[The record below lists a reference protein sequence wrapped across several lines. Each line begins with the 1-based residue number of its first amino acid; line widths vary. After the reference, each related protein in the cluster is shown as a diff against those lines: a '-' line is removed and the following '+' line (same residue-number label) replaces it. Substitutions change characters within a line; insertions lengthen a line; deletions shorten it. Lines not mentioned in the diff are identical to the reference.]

1 MKKFG
6 LKAGTAITFLFWT
19 SAVNAQVIQGTAADQ
34 PDETGTASAS
44 SPGNPEADSGLQEIL
59 VTAQKRSER
68 LSDVPLSVTA
78 VTGDTLARRGVTS
91 ALDLERV
98 VPGFTYQPS
107 NYGNPVFSV
116 RGVGFFENALGVAP
130 AVTVYVDQ
138 VPFPFLAMT
147 TGVTLD
153 LERIEA
159 LKGPQGTLFGQNS
172 TGGALNYIAAKPTRD
187 FQFGGSAT
195 YGRFNQFDV
204 EGFISGPL
212 SDTVSARLAV
222 RSEQRGDWQ
231 RSYTRDDSLGE
242 RDMLTGRFL
251 LDWDV
256 SDRVRFQFN
265 ANGWRDRSDT
275 QAVQFQLFRE
285 STPVNGRLD
294 ARNAIGNY
302 PVAPRD
308 IRSAD
313 WDPNTKFDRDDTFYQ
328 LSVRGDFD
336 MSDHTALTSITSYS
350 DLDALAIIDGDGT
363 NFKDANSLNGGR
375 LKSLGQELRVSH
387 EADRLKWVIGGN
399 LQLDRTSEDSGFDA
413 LGSNQSLF
421 GINFTGFS
429 ISNDQDVDTW
439 AAFGGIDYEIVNNLT
454 LSGSVR
460 YTDQVRKFEGC
471 LRDVGGGIAQ
481 AFSVLS
487 TIVSGS
493 PTTIPTGGCIT
504 LGPDGKPVLVRDS
517 LSENNVSWKLGA
529 NWKPNPDLMIYANV
543 SRGYKAGAFGS
554 IPGINALQFT
564 PITQE
569 SLLAYEAGFKLS
581 GFQNRAQI
589 TSAVFYYDYTDKQ
602 IAGRTP
608 VPLFGAVPSLVS
620 IPESSVK
627 GAELEIS
634 ARPVDALRFSLGA
647 NYVDSK
653 VKSNLTLPDPFGD
666 DINVRNAQ
674 FPNTPKWQI
683 IADAELSV
691 PLNDRVKV
699 YGGAGVKYRSAST
712 AFFATD
718 PLFDLPAYTLL
729 DLRAGIESEAGWNAQ
744 LWARNVTNKRY
755 LVTVYRSLDA
765 VASMTGM
772 PRTFGITIGYKY
784 R

>member
-1 MKKFG
+1 MGKLQFNFT
-6 LKAGTAITFLFWT
+6 TAIGLMFWA
-19 SAVNAQVIQGTAADQ
+19 SAANAQSLQGTSIGQQDGVGAES
-34 PDETGTASAS
+34 P
-44 SPGNPEADSGLQEIL
+44 SPGNPEADSGLQDIV

-68 LSDVPLSVTA
+68 ITDVPLSVTA
-78 VTGDTLARRGVTS
+78 VTGDTLTRRGVTS

-107 NYGNPVFSV
+107 NYGNPVFAI

-138 VPFPFLAMT
+138 VPLPFLAMT
-147 TGVTLD
+147 TGVTFD
-153 LERIEA
+153 LERVEA

-187 FQFGGSAT
+187 LQFGGSAT
-195 YGRFNQFDV
+195 YGRFNQFDAEAFV
-204 EGFISGPL
+204 SGPL

-222 RSEQRGDWQ
+222 RSEQRDGWQ
-231 RSYTRDDSLGE
+231 RSYTRDDSLGK

-251 LDWDV
+251 VDWNV
-256 SDRVRFQFN
+256 SDRVRFEFN

-285 STPVNGRLD
+285 ANPVNGRLD
-294 ARNAIGNY
+294 ARNAISNY

-313 WDPNTKFDRDDTFYQ
+313 WDPNTKFVHHDDFYQ

-336 MSDHTALTSITSYS
+336 MSDSTKLTSITSYS
-350 DLDALAIIDGDGT
+350 DLDAIAIQDGDGT

-375 LKSLGQELRVSH
+375 LKTFTQELRVAH
-387 EADRLKWVIGGN
+387 DTERLKWVIGGN
-399 LQLDRTSEDSGFDA
+399 LQLDRTSEESGFDA

-429 ISNDQDVDTW
+429 ISNDQKVDTW
-439 AAFGGIDYEIVNNLT
+439 AGFGGIDYEIVNNVT

-460 YTDQVRKFEGC
+460 YTDQVRRFEGC

-481 AFSVLS
+481 AFSILS
-487 TIVSGS
+487 TVLSGS
-493 PTTIPTGGCIT
+493 PTSIPTGGCIT
-504 LGPDGKPVLVRDS
+504 LGADGKPVLVKDR

-529 NWKPNPDLMIYANV
+529 NWKPNPDFMLYANV

-554 IPGINALQFT
+554 IPAIFDTQFT
-564 PITQE
+564 PVPQE
-569 SLLAYEAGFKLS
+569 SLLAYEAGIKLS
-581 GFQNRAQI
+581 AFQRRVQI
-589 TSAVFYYDYTDKQ
+589 TSAAFYYDYTDKQ
-602 IAGRTP
+602 IAGCRP
-608 VPLFGAVPSLVS
+608 IGIFGCVPSLVK

-627 GAELEIS
+627 GAEIEIS
-634 ARPVDALRFSLGA
+634 ARPVDALRFSFGA

-653 VKSNLTLPDPFGD
+653 VRSNLTLPDPFGAD
-666 DINVRNAQ
+666 LNVKNAQ
-674 FPNTPKWQI
+674 FPNTPKWQLI
-683 IADAELSV
+683 GDAELTL
-691 PLNDRVKV
+691 PLNESLKGYV
-699 YGGAGVKYRSAST
+699 GASVKYRSAST

-718 PLFDLPAYTLL
+718 PLFKLPAYTLL
-729 DLRAGIESEAGWNAQ
+729 DLRAGVESESGWNAQ
-744 LWARNVTNKRY
+744 VWARNVTNRRY
-755 LVTVYRSLDA
+755 LVTVLRSLDA
-765 VASMTGM
+765 VGSMTGM
-772 PRTFGITIGYKY
+772 PSTFGITIGYKY